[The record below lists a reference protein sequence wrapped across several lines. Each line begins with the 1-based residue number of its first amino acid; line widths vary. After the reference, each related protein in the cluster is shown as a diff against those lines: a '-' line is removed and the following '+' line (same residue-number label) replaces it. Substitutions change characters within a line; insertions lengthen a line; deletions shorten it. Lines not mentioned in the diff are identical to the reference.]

1 MENAKKNCY
10 DWLINKTK
18 GVKIQMETK
27 TNILFTG
34 VMSALVSCVDEDGN
48 VYERSMRR
56 LMNDQMKAGL
66 NGFYLCGGTGEGPV
80 LQKET
85 RMEIAEIA
93 RDEVKNGG
101 SLIAHVG
108 AIDLTTAV
116 ELAGSAS
123 MPFPPSRR
131 SSFTMEKRRLRTI
144 IRRCRTLPVCRF

>member
-1 MENAKKNCY
+1 
-10 DWLINKTK
+10 
-18 GVKIQMETK
+18 METK

-80 LQKET
+80 LQKKT

-93 RDEVKNGG
+93 KDEVKNGG

-116 ELAGSAS
+116 ELARHAGRIGLDAISS
-123 MPFPPSRR
+123 VPPFFFHYGEAEIADMKAPRR
-131 SSFTMEKRRLRTI
+131 ATKFNCVQLRTI
-144 IRRCRTLPVCRF
+144 TCK